1 MFNFRTIIPLLILA
15 LPVMPAIAE
24 ELPDSTLDNRAGE
37 ERTFI
42 SATESMGMNW
52 QNEDAQTLKGRIYA
66 NYTGRKYILGP
77 NDIISIDVYDAP
89 EFSHEDILIQPDGNI
104 TVAPFG
110 SLQLAG
116 KTMEE
121 VQLDLADRL
130 KYYLNDPKVTIK
142 LEHSKP
148 FTVYVSGAVLKPGSY
163 EMVTDVFRNQLVA
176 DNTPEVLLERKAP
189 LLSNVLV
196 AAGGI
201 RYDADLEH
209 VVIRNKIDGSEY
221 QVNLLELIQ
230 TGDSANDLFLIAGD
244 SVHIPKLSSPYAV
257 DEEKY
262 RAVLGSTIFQR
273 DVPIKVYG
281 FVNQPGLVRL
291 ESAQSANLNSAI
303 AAAGGFLNEN
313 NGSASYAPD
322 HVLVSRVD
330 ANGHI
335 ATTKVDPR
343 KEDMTLRPNDI
354 VYVPDKARPRVGK
367 AFDFLTR
374 IITPIAGI
382 ANAGNNWALLFDPGR
397 FNLNYTGR

>member
-1 MFNFRTIIPLLILA
+1 MLNFRKFAPLLILC
-15 LPVMPAIAE
+15 LPVLPAA
-24 ELPDSTLDNRAGE
+24 AGE
-37 ERTFI
+37 ASAPAAGEKTFI
-42 SATESMGMNW
+42 SATESMGMARF
-52 QNEDAQTLKGRIYA
+52 QAEDAQTLKGRIYA

-89 EFSHEDILIQPDGNI
+89 EFSHENILIQPDGNI

-110 SLQLAG
+110 SLPLAG

-121 VQLDLADRL
+121 VQQDLGEKL
-130 KYYLNDPKVTIK
+130 KFYLNDPKVTVK

-201 RYDADLEH
+201 SYDADLEH
-209 VVIRNKIDGSEY
+209 VTITNKIDGSQY
-221 QVNLLELIQ
+221 QVSLLELIQ
-230 TGDSANDLFLIAGD
+230 NGNSDHDLFLVAGD
-244 SVHIPKLSSPYAV
+244 TVHVPRLQSAYAV

-262 RAVLGSTIFQR
+262 RAILGSTIFQKNIP
-273 DVPIKVYG
+273 VKVYG
-281 FVNQPGLVRL
+281 YVNKPGLVAL

-322 HVLVSRVD
+322 TVLVSRVD
-330 ANGHI
+330 NNGHI
-335 ATTKVDPR
+335 TTTRVNPR
-343 KEDMTLRPNDI
+343 KEDMSLRPNDI
-354 VYVPDKARPRVGK
+354 VYVPDKGRPQVGK
-367 AFDFLTR
+367 AFDFMTR
-374 IITPIAGI
+374 IITPLAGI
-382 ANAGNNWALLFDPGR
+382 ATAGNNWALLFNPGR
-397 FNLNYTGR
+397 FNINYTGR

>member
-1 MFNFRTIIPLLILA
+1 MLNLRKFAPLLILC
-15 LPVMPAIAE
+15 LPVLSAQGEPPAG
-24 ELPDSTLDNRAGE
+24 TGQ
-37 ERTFI
+37 TFI
-42 SATESMGMNW
+42 SATESAGLNW
-52 QNEDAQTLKGRIYA
+52 ADAQTLKGRIYA

-77 NDIISIDVYDAP
+77 NDIISIDVYDSP
-89 EFSHEDILIQPDGNI
+89 EFSHENVLIQPDGNI

-110 SLQLAG
+110 SLPLAG

-121 VQLDLADRL
+121 VQQDLAQKL
-130 KYYLNDPKVTIK
+130 KFYLNDPRVTVK

-201 RYDADLEH
+201 SYDADLEH
-209 VVIRNKIDGSEY
+209 VTITNKIDGSHY

-230 TGDSANDLFLIAGD
+230 NGNSDHDLFLVAGD
-244 SVHIPKLSSPYAV
+244 TVNVPRLQTAYAV
-257 DEEKY
+257 NEEKY
-262 RAVLGSTIFQR
+262 RALLGSTIFQKNIP
-273 DVPIKVYG
+273 VKVYG
-281 FVNQPGLVRL
+281 YVNRPGLVAL
-291 ESAQSANLNSAI
+291 ESSQSANLNSAI

-313 NGSASYAPD
+313 NGSASYLPD
-322 HVLVSRVD
+322 TVLVSRVD
-330 ANGHI
+330 GSGHI
-335 ATTKVDPR
+335 STTRVNPR
-343 KEDMTLRPNDI
+343 KEDMSLRPNDI

-374 IITPIAGI
+374 VITPLAGI
-382 ANAGNNWALLFDPGR
+382 ATASNNWALLFDPGR
-397 FNLNYTGR
+397 FNINYTGR